1 MQGGK
6 NGLVEASSKM
16 DIHEL
21 RVFMTMLTMVLPEDQ
36 DFAEYELKTKDII
49 KLFSLGDDGR
59 YYHAIRDAAARLFNK
74 SFVLVERKDDGKDY
88 KVTIHLLD
96 ETSEPIDEAEQNRIR
111 VKFNPKL
118 KPYLL
123 QLKREYLTI
132 DVRNVANLQSPHSLK
147 LYIVLKHQFNLGNK
161 KVSYTIDRLKE
172 ILALEEHEYPL
183 YGNFKQKVIK
193 KGIKDLDKYT
203 DLKIAKIEEIKSGR
217 AVQSVIFHLE
227 GKISTEII
235 SPLKVSK
242 SSPKSH
248 MEKRVGGSEAVL
260 GSLEYDDFEPVDD
273 NASHLDGTVA
283 DLLVSVRKYA
293 AAETI
298 QKWVDQYPIEQI
310 QKGVVYALRQI
321 KKGKVRNPGA
331 YLQKMVATDNL
342 IDSEQLDWDKEHKKK
357 KISDLEAVKVNDRH
371 LALDVLKSEAH
382 ELSLRI
388 FLKLVEDKEDALATI
403 VGKLKQGLFGTYFND
418 SLSLHQ
424 NLANPALSGIMV
436 DIAKQVYP
444 DSFVTTKEINE
455 SIRQLENELSS

>member
-1 MQGGK
+1 
-6 NGLVEASSKM
+6 M

-21 RVFMTMLTMVLPEDQ
+21 RVFMTMLTMVLPDDQ
-36 DFAEYELKTKDII
+36 DFAEYELRTKDII
-49 KLFSLGDDGR
+49 KLFALGDDGR

-118 KPYLL
+118 RPYLL

-172 ILALEEHEYPL
+172 ILALEENEYPL

-235 SPLKVSK
+235 TPSRGSK
-242 SSPKSH
+242 SSPKGH
-248 MEKRVGGSEAVL
+248 VEKKTGNPDAVSEAL
-260 GSLEYDDFEPVDD
+260 QFDDYEPLDD
-273 NASHLDGTVA
+273 NASHLDG
-283 DLLVSVRKYA
+283 SVIDILASVQNYA
-293 AAETI
+293 AEETV
-298 QKWVDQYPIEQI
+298 QKWIDQYPIVQI
-310 QKGVVYALRQI
+310 QKGVSYALQQI

-331 YLQKMVATDNL
+331 YLQKMVATEIL
-342 IDSEQLDWDKEHKKK
+342 IDSQQLDWDKEHKKK
-357 KISDLEAVKVNDRH
+357 KKSDPETVKVNDRH
-371 LALDVLKSEAH
+371 LALDALRSEAH

-388 FLKLVEDKEDALATI
+388 FHKLVEEKEDALATI
-403 VGKLKQGLFGTYFND
+403 VGKLKQGLFGTYYKD

-436 DIAKQVYP
+436 DIAKQAYP
-444 DSFVTTKEINE
+444 NSFVTTNEINE
-455 SIRQLENELSS
+455 SIKQLEDELLS